1 MALMTAYLLK
11 TSNLGEFFNAIQS
24 ARAPE
29 RFTQQFLKDLDFRS
43 SNDRL
48 LVGVLKGLGFIDDSG
63 VPQQRYFEFL
73 DQSNSGRVLAEA
85 IEEAYSDLFNL
96 RKDAQN
102 MEIAQVKGKFKSLTQ
117 GQKSDNVINNMAAT
131 FSALCEQADWSKP
144 SKAKEAK
151 KESVSKENEAA
162 NQAPH
167 KSPDSSQLKEELADA
182 EKKLELHYNIQ
193 LILPNSRDQ
202 AVFDALFTSLKKHLL

>member
-11 TSNLGEFFNAIQS
+11 TSNLEEFFNAIQS

-73 DQSNSGRVLAEA
+73 DQSNSGRVLADA

-102 MEIAQVKGKFKSLTQ
+102 MEVSQVKGKFKSLTQ

-144 SKAKEAK
+144 NKAKEAK
-151 KESVSKENEAA
+151 KESASKENDTANEA
-162 NQAPH
+162 P
-167 KSPDSSQLKEELADA
+167 KKVPDSPYLKEELADT